1 MKLLWLCN
9 MVPGAVKKVI
19 TGKEGN
25 GLWVDHVLQDLR
37 GQEDLEIRILC
48 PYKREKTG
56 NLDNWCSFR
65 TFRTKAPYKYLP
77 GLEQWFELE
86 LAEYRP
92 DVIHSWGVEYAHAL
106 AMVNAAEKTGYLDR
120 LAVSIQGLC
129 CYIAG
134 HYCEGIPYGVQRGFT
149 LRDFLRW
156 DNIAMQQKKFRLRG
170 ELEKLVLCKAK
181 HIIGRTHWDRGC
193 TALINPDARYHIC
206 NETLRDPFYRD
217 SWQYENCRKHHIF
230 APSCSY
236 PVKGFH
242 HLLEAFAEV
251 VKTYPEATLAVP
263 GKSYLKSGFLRR
275 GSYQK
280 YLADLTRK
288 YGLEEKIEFLGSLDA
303 EGMKENL
310 LKANVFAMP
319 STIEN
324 SPNALGEAMILGV
337 PSVAADVGG
346 VTTLITHKEEGFV
359 YQSTAP
365 YMLAY
370 FIKALFE
377 QEESAATMGLAA
389 RSHALATHDPEKN
402 LQDLLNIYDEIR
414 K

>member
-1 MKLLWLCN
+1 M
-9 MVPGAVKKVI
+9 
-19 TGKEGN
+19 
-25 GLWVDHVLQDLR
+25 
-37 GQEDLEIRILC
+37 
-48 PYKREKTG
+48 
-56 NLDNWCSFR
+56 
-65 TFRTKAPYKYLP
+65 
-77 GLEQWFELE
+77 
-86 LAEYRP
+86 
-92 DVIHSWGVEYAHAL
+92 
-106 AMVNAAEKTGYLDR
+106 
-120 LAVSIQGLC
+120 
-129 CYIAG
+129 
-134 HYCEGIPYGVQRGFT
+134 
-149 LRDFLRW
+149 
-156 DNIAMQQKKFRLRG
+156 
-170 ELEKLVLCKAK
+170 
-181 HIIGRTHWDRGC
+181 
-193 TALINPDARYHIC
+193 C

-217 SWQYENCRKHHIF
+217 SWQYENCRKYRIF

-280 YLADLTRK
+280 YLADLTGK

-346 VTTLITHKEEGFV
+346 VTTLMTHKEEGYV

-370 FIKALFE
+370 FIKTLFQQGE
-377 QEESAATMGLAA
+377 NAQTMGLAA
-389 RSHALATHDPEKN
+389 RSHALRIHDPETN
-402 LQDLLNIYDEIR
+402 LQALLAIYEEI
-414 K
+414 KS